1 IELLFRTWKTDLQ
14 VDIPREMKKE
24 RWECHLYAELIVLM
38 LSTLITYQLRS
49 YFWQKKNIILSE
61 EIAMREVAKE
71 LKVLWRARD
80 ATRTTT
86 CDRLGSFLTADGS
99 KSGTI
104 PEIIGWMA

>member
-1 IELLFRTWKTDLQ
+1 
-14 VDIPREMKKE
+14 
-24 RWECHLYAELIVLM
+24 M

-61 EIAMREVAKE
+61 EIAIREVAKE

-80 ATRTTT
+80 ATIKNTFN
-86 CDRLGSFLTADGS
+86 RLEKFPTANGR
-99 KSGTI
+99 KSVKN